1 MRIRPTV
8 RLLIID
14 DQERMLLL
22 KIEDAM
28 PLDPQQPDLTVY
40 WATPGGGVEAGE
52 TFEEAGLR
60 ELWEET
66 GMREEEL
73 GPCVWSRKR
82 TLHFPDE
89 MVLFD
94 ERYYL
99 LRVKTTEVVLTNM
112 LPQEQAVY
120 RAHRWWTLEEM
131 QTSLEV
137 FLPHGL
143 AELLRSLLAG
153 RIPTVPRISEEEG
166 ASS

>member
-8 RLLIID
+8 RLLIVD
-14 DQERMLLL
+14 DQERILLL
-22 KIEDAM
+22 KIEDAVA
-28 PLDPQQPDLTVY
+28 LDPQRPDLTIY

-89 MVLFD
+89 TVLFD

-99 LRVKTTEVVLTNM
+99 LRVKTAEVVLTNM

-120 RAHRWWTLEEM
+120 RAHRWWTLEDIE
-131 QTSLEV
+131 TSPEV

-143 AELLRSLLAG
+143 AELLRPLLAG
-153 RIPTVPRISEEEG
+153 QIPSVPRILEEG
-166 ASS
+166 GTSS